1 MKGNVAAGSGNLGV
15 ETRLFYFRS
24 LAMKIIFKDSLIP
37 SFHSDLPGDRRGRTS
52 NRLRFSPESMGFSL
66 KLSCR

>member
-15 ETRLFYFRS
+15 ETRLFSFRS

-52 NRLRFSPESMGFSL
+52 NRLWFSSESTGFSL